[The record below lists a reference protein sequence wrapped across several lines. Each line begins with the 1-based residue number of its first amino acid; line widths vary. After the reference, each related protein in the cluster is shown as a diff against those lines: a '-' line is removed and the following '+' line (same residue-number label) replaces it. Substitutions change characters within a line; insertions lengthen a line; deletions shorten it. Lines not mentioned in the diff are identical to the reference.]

1 MTGKHEPAVRDATPA
16 DCAEVVR
23 VATLV
28 GQGHEW
34 AGGDEHYLHHLMATG
49 RFVVA
54 EQGTGLVGYGAAR
67 TLQSPTGPVSMLAD
81 LFVSPDARGA
91 GLGRAMLERLWDQD
105 ADRMTFSSTHPSA
118 LPLYAGFGLSAWWPL
133 LYLSGDPSRVPQLSD
148 LTVAGSSAE
157 GAAWLEQYWAGVDRS
172 ADYTAWS
179 ARPGGEAFVVRR
191 DGRPLAAGVMAGEQP
206 TLEHLS
212 MAPDLD
218 DAEAAAVVAAA
229 VGRIAAGPVT
239 AYLPAPHP
247 AVRALLAAGW
257 RVDGF
262 DLFMAT
268 RPDLLDPS
276 RDVPSPALG

>member
-1 MTGKHEPAVRDATPA
+1 
-16 DCAEVVR
+16 
-23 VATLV
+23 
-28 GQGHEW
+28 
-34 AGGDEHYLHHLMATG
+34 
-49 RFVVA
+49 
-54 EQGTGLVGYGAAR
+54 
-67 TLQSPTGPVSMLAD
+67 
-81 LFVSPDARGA
+81 
-91 GLGRAMLERLWDQD
+91 
-105 ADRMTFSSTHPSA
+105 
-118 LPLYAGFGLSAWWPL
+118 
-133 LYLSGDPSRVPQLSD
+133 
-148 LTVAGSSAE
+148 
-157 GAAWLEQYWAGVDRS
+157 
-172 ADYTAWS
+172 
-179 ARPGGEAFVVRR
+179 
-191 DGRPLAAGVMAGEQP
+191 MAGEQP

-257 RVDGF
+257 RVDEF